1 MEGEEDLGG
10 GGRPLERGLP
20 PPPNLPLPPR
30 TSRKSPPVQSGN
42 LTRFDG
48 RRGLAGSSFSGREV
62 RCGGWCGF
70 ALRLWGNVPD
80 VLYMTVVSKKSAGY
94 PADFLGQCKTYVTG
108 KRSVRLTAIC
118 SPIFRTVCSHSSQ
131 NALKVLEGVLG
142 GHFFQEASPNASP
155 NASPLSATLLRCGTF
170 RRLCAPCRQP
180 I

>member
-1 MEGEEDLGG
+1 MEGEGDL
-10 GGRPLERGLP
+10 LKEVSL

-80 VLYMTVVSKKSAGY
+80 VLYMTVVSKNPQGILRIFWDSAKRML
-94 PADFLGQCKTYVTG
+94 PAKERFTNIQNSEPYVRT
-108 KRSVRLTAIC
+108 
-118 SPIFRTVCSHSSQ
+118 SPK
-131 NALKVLEGVLG
+131 NALEVLEGVLG
-142 GHFFQEASPNASP
+142 GTSSKKY
-155 NASPLSATLLRCGTF
+155 PLTRPLTH
-170 RRLCAPCRQP
+170 P
-180 I
+180 

>member
-1 MEGEEDLGG
+1 MEGKEDLGG

-70 ALRLWGNVPD
+70 ALCLWGNAPD
-80 VLYMTVVSKKSAGY
+80 VLYMTVVSKKSAGQ

-108 KRSVRLTAIC
+108 KRTVHQYSEPYVRT
-118 SPIFRTVCSHSSQ
+118 SPK
-131 NALKVLEGVLG
+131 NALEVLEGVLG
-142 GHFFQEASPNASP
+142 GTSSKKYPLTRPLTRPS